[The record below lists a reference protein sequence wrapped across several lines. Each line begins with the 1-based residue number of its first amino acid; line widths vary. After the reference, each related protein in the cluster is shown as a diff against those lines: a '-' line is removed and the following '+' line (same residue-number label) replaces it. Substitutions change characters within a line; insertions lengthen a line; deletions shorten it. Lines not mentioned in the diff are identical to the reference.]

1 MKTCIIKKNI
11 LRLFSS
17 NKINLWLINGLIN
30 GYFNLSEYFNYPSR
44 KEAISFLTQAIFDIA
59 FTVLA
64 FDIGIKEGLFSW
76 KFDSTRESLRRK
88 TIFFPLVCTG
98 KYNMR

>member
-1 MKTCIIKKNI
+1 MDRRI
-11 LRLFSS
+11 LIYPNSS
-17 NKINLWLINGLIN
+17 
-30 GYFNLSEYFNYPSR
+30 

-88 TIFFPLVCTG
+88 TIFFPLVCIGTG
-98 KYNMR
+98 EYNIQ